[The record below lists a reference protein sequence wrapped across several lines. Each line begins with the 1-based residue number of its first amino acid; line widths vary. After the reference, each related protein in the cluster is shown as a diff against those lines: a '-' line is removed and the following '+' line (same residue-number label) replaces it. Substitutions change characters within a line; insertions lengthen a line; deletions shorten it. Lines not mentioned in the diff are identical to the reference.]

1 MLLVGIIFVVL
12 LALGT
17 PVAFS
22 VGLSGAAF
30 FLLSDTIPSSIAVQR
45 IASASQSFPLLAVP
59 FFVLAG
65 NLMNRSGIT
74 ERLLR
79 FSNVLVAWMA
89 GGLAQVCIMLSALM
103 GGISGAAVTDACM
116 EARILAPT
124 MVKKGYPPGFTAAV
138 IIIGSLITPTIP
150 PSIGLILY
158 GFTANVSIGR
168 LFLGGVV
175 PGVLMASF
183 LMLAIF
189 VVSRRRRYGIRE
201 GEIPSL
207 SRIASATYAAKWAL
221 FFPVLLLGGIR
232 FGIFTPSEA
241 GAFAVVYALIIGR
254 FVYGELTLRG
264 IREAFSESL
273 NDIGMIMLIIMF
285 SAMIGYV
292 IVMEHTSVTI
302 NTFISLITDTPM
314 VKIALILAFLVVIGM
329 FVEGTVNILLFTPIF
344 APIAA
349 SAGFDPVHFGVIMT
363 ITVTM
368 GTMTPPLGVAMYAV
382 CGIMKCPVENYI
394 RESWPFFVAIAA
406 DLLLLLFIPDL
417 VLFLPK
423 LLM

>member
-1 MLLVGIIFVVL
+1 MLLVGIVFVVL

-22 VGLSGAAF
+22 VGLSGGVF

-124 MVKKGYPPGFTAAV
+124 MVKKGYPAGFTAAV

-183 LMLAIF
+183 LMLAVFI
-189 VVSRRRRYGIRE
+189 VSRRKRYGIQE
-201 GEIPSL
+201 GEVPTL
-207 SRIASATYAAKWAL
+207 SRIASAAYAAKWAL

-254 FVYGELTLRG
+254 FVYGELTLGG

-302 NTFISLITDTPM
+302 NTFIGLITDTPM
-314 VKIALILAFLVVIGM
+314 VKIALILAFLIVIGM

-382 CGIMKCPVENYI
+382 CGIMKCPVEDYI
-394 RESWPFFVAIAA
+394 LESWPFFVAIAA

-423 LLM
+423 HLM